1 MRQSL
6 QLRVGQH
13 LTMTPQ
19 LQQAIRL
26 LQLSTVELQ
35 QEIQT
40 VLDGNMMLEVP
51 DEEAPPHNAD
61 AEKNNSPSEEKTS
74 EGSQEQLPDELAV
87 DTSWDEIYDLS
98 PSPGLNQTSDHS
110 SQPQPDPGSI
120 NAAKK
125 TLNDHLVWQMA
136 LTNFSDTDRAIAT
149 AIIDSIDANGYLKT
163 SIELIHQHLS
173 EQLEELELDEVIAV
187 LHKVQSFD
195 PLGVGAADLQDCL
208 LIQLKQLPSNTPY
221 LTQAI
226 ELVSEQMAA
235 LGAQDSAKLKRKLQV
250 DDETLSNIIN
260 LIQQLNPRPG
270 SGVDESSVEYITPD
284 VYVNKVKGQWRVSIN
299 GEIAS
304 NIRINPYYQTLI
316 KRGDKSADSQ
326 TMKNH
331 LQEARWFLK
340 SLQSRNETLML
351 VSQEIVNRQQEFL
364 EHGAIAMKPMV
375 LRDIAETVEMHE
387 STISRVTTNKYLH
400 TPNGIH
406 ELKHFFSSHVST
418 DSGGECS
425 ATAIRAFIKELVNN
439 ENPRKPLSDNK
450 IAVILGEKGINVAR
464 RTIAKY
470 RESIAI
476 PASSQRKRIL

>member
-6 QLRVGQH
+6 QLRIGQH

-40 VLDGNMMLEVP
+40 VLDSNMMLEVP
-51 DEEAPPHNAD
+51 EEEVAQNNTEAD
-61 AEKNNSPSEEKTS
+61 KSNTPSDEKTS

-87 DTSWDEIYDLS
+87 DTSWDEIYDIS
-98 PSPGLNQTSDHS
+98 PSPGLNQTSDTT
-110 SQPQPDPGSI
+110 QPDPGSI
-120 NAAKK
+120 NSAKK
-125 TLNDHLVWQMA
+125 TLHDLLSWQME

-149 AIIDSIDANGYLKT
+149 AIIDSINDNGYLKT
-163 SIELIHQHLS
+163 DIEIIHQHLA
-173 EQLEELELDEVIAV
+173 EQIDDLDLDEVMAV

-195 PLGVGAADLQDCL
+195 PIGVGAIDLQDCL
-208 LIQLKQLPSNTPY
+208 LIQLKQLPSDTPF
-221 LTQAI
+221 LQQAI
-226 ELVSEQMAA
+226 ELVSEQMGA
-235 LGAQDSAKLKRKLQV
+235 LGSQDSAKLKRKLQIN
-250 DDETLSNIIN
+250 DETLEKIIS

-270 SGVDESSVEYITPD
+270 SGVEEGNIEYITPD
-284 VYVNKVKGQWRVSIN
+284 VYVSKIKGEWQVSIN
-299 GEIAS
+299 GDIAS
-304 NIRINPYYQTLI
+304 NIRINPYYQALI
-316 KRGDKSADSQ
+316 KRGDKSSDSQ
-326 TMKNH
+326 TMRNH

-351 VSQEIVNRQQEFL
+351 VSQEIVSRQREFL
-364 EHGAIAMKPMV
+364 DHGAIAMKPMV
-375 LRDIAETVEMHE
+375 LRDIAESVEMHE

-400 TPNGIH
+400 TPNGIY

-439 ENPRKPLSDNK
+439 ENPKKPLSDNK
-450 IAVILGEKGINVAR
+450 IAAILGDKGINVAR

>member
-6 QLRVGQH
+6 QLRIGQH

-40 VLDGNMMLEVP
+40 VLDSNMMLEVP
-51 DEEAPPHNAD
+51 EEEITQNNVEAD
-61 AEKNNSPSEEKTS
+61 KNSTPNDEKTS

-87 DTSWDEIYDLS
+87 DTSWDEIYDIS
-98 PSPGLNQTSDHS
+98 PSPGLNQASNTT
-110 SQPQPDPGSI
+110 QPDPGSI

-125 TLNDHLVWQMA
+125 TLHDLLSWQME
-136 LTNFSDTDRAIAT
+136 LTNFSNTDRAIAT
-149 AIIDSIDANGYLKT
+149 SIIDSIDDNGYLKT
-163 SIELIHQHLS
+163 DIELIHQHLA
-173 EQLEELELDEVIAV
+173 EQIDDLELDEVMAV
-187 LHKVQSFD
+187 LHKIQSFD
-195 PLGVGAADLQDCL
+195 PLGVGAVDLQDCL
-208 LIQLKQLPSNTPY
+208 LIQLKQLPSDTPY
-221 LTQAI
+221 LQQTI
-226 ELVSEQMAA
+226 ELVSEQMSA
-235 LGAQDSAKLKRKLQV
+235 LGSQDSAKLKRKLQIN
-250 DDETLSNIIN
+250 DETLEEIIS

-270 SGVDESSVEYITPD
+270 SGVEEGNVEYITPD
-284 VYVNKVKGQWRVSIN
+284 VYVTKVKGQWQVSIN
-299 GEIAS
+299 GDISS

-316 KRGDKSADSQ
+316 KRGDKSSDSQ
-326 TMKNH
+326 TMRNH
-331 LQEARWFLK
+331 LQEAKWFLK

-351 VSQEIVNRQQEFL
+351 VSQEIVSRQQEFL
-364 EHGAIAMKPMV
+364 DHGAIAMKPMV
-375 LRDIAETVEMHE
+375 LRDIAESVEMHE

-400 TPNGIH
+400 TPNGIY

-439 ENPRKPLSDNK
+439 ENPKKPLSDNK
-450 IAVILGEKGINVAR
+450 IAAILGDKGINVAR